1 MPIDSR
7 RETQHIQRE
16 MQRLHQQ
23 IGENVVWFK
32 FDPQSSS
39 YDTVYNEGGRRY
51 LAGINVGVLWID
63 QGEAPEQYLGEGRRP
78 VMNLRFAVAAR
89 AISEVG
95 VGQQE
100 AHGHRVWDSGLI
112 KGDYFDD
119 RLNDVVY
126 YDGRYWEITNF
137 QIRGRIREDQIVGV
151 TCTETY
157 PEDEFT
163 FSFPVTSPR

>member
-16 MQRLHQQ
+16 MLRLQQQ

-32 FDPQSSS
+32 FDPDATT
-39 YDTVYNEGGRRY
+39 YDSVYNESGRRY
-51 LAGINVGVLWID
+51 LKGINVPVLWID
-63 QGEAPEQYLGEGRRP
+63 QGEAPEQYTSEGRRP
-78 VMNLRFAVAAR
+78 VMSLRFAVQSR
-89 AISEVG
+89 AISEVHIG
-95 VGQQE
+95 TQE
-100 AHGHRVWDSGLI
+100 AHGHRIYDRGLI

-119 RLNDVVY
+119 RLSDVVY

-151 TCTETY
+151 TCTEIY
-157 PEDEFT
+157 VEDELT
-163 FSFPVTSPR
+163 FDFPLTGGS